1 MVRALIIEDDDALRE
16 ELVDLLE
23 GWGFAVTGVASGR
36 SARSLA
42 EPFDIILCDYKLD
55 QENGIDVL
63 RSLPALANAAGR
75 RPRAYLMTGHLD
87 LTAASRH
94 EIATL
99 GLGLLLKPVSAR
111 MLQQLMARETV

>member
-1 MVRALIIEDDDALRE
+1 MARALIIEDDDALRE

-23 GWGFAVTGVASGR
+23 GWGFAVTSVASGR
-36 SARSLA
+36 GARALGGT
-42 EPFDIILCDYKLD
+42 FDIILCDYKLEH
-55 QENGIDVL
+55 ENGLDVL
-63 RSLPALANAAGR
+63 RSLPVMANATAV

-111 MLQQLMARETV
+111 MLQQLMAGETV